1 MLLRMLPEHLRA
13 FHACLVALKD
23 AMDACF
29 SFNLDLSYENKLA
42 KFKEAYKALDI
53 SITSCFVMFQ
63 SSLEQCNSKFDQLF
77 HSHLV
82 KDINHPRYPDHL
94 LHA

>member
-53 SITSCFVMFQ
+53 TITTKVHIMFRHVP
-63 SSLEQCNSKFDQLF
+63 EF
-77 HSHLV
+77 
-82 KDINHPRYPDHL
+82 IRTM
-94 LHA
+94 